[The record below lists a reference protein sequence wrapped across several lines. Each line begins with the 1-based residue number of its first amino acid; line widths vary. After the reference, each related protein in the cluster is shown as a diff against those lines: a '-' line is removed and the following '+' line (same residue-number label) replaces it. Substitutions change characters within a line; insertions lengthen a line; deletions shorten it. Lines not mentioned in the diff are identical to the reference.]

1 MNKMNKI
8 KDLNSLTIKEFELY
22 SELIGDEQSEPDV
35 YGIFEL
41 FGLDAS
47 GMVYDDFY
55 KKLKEIQSMRLS
67 TKGVKKVYTINGRRF
82 KASLN
87 PIKLSAGQFIDFQS
101 YLSSGAKLQSILS
114 VFLIPQD
121 KSWFL
126 GKYITKKYNT
136 GYDIFEVQT
145 YLYENMRIGDASELS
160 AFFLTWSNKLL
171 KTMRDYSAKKL
182 AMMKYKQFKKQQ
194 KTNLVG

>member
-171 KTMRDYSAKKL
+171 KTKIGRASCRER
-182 AMMKYKQFKKQQ
+182 
-194 KTNLVG
+194 V